1 MYVHTKTYTQMFRA
15 VSFVIAKQEKQPKCL
30 STNEQINKMQY
41 IHTIL
46 FAIRRNE
53 VLIHATKWMKPGNT
67 MLSKRS
73 QSPKAIYYMIVFILN
88 FQNMQHHRL
97 EIAQDWGEMVVTT
110 NGYKPLKY
118 MVSELQLNK
127 IIKNNQIDGIRFSM

>member
-1 MYVHTKTYTQMFRA
+1 MFRA

-53 VLIHATKWMKPGNT
+53 VLIHATKWINPENIM
-67 MLSKRS
+67 SS
-73 QSPKAIYYMIVFILN
+73 
-88 FQNMQHHRL
+88 
-97 EIAQDWGEMVVTT
+97 EI
-110 NGYKPLKY
+110 
-118 MVSELQLNK
+118 
-127 IIKNNQIDGIRFSM
+127 I